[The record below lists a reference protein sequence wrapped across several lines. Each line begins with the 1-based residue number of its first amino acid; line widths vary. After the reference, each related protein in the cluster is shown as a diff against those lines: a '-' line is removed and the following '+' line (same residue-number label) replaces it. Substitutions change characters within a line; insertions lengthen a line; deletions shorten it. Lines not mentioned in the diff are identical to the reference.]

1 MEEMEGKS
9 ALTIQRFW
17 RGYRARRNFHRQRQ
31 SLKEYKA
38 AVVIQRA
45 VSIYFVLTFYRTEWI
60 IAMPQ
65 KVLLILL
72 LLM

>member
-17 RGYRARRNFHRQRQ
+17 RGYRARRNFHQQRQ
-31 SLKEYKA
+31 FLKEYKA

-45 VSIYFVLTFYRTEWI
+45 VSIYFVLTLGRTEWI
-60 IAMPQ
+60 TALPQ
-65 KVLLILL
+65 KALFILVLS
-72 LLM
+72 M